1 MYQTTANSYAYLL
14 GSCRVSIPSSS
25 GNYID
30 LGSARGIKI
39 TESFDSMQVETDNTP
54 AVIVGAKKQTVT
66 VEGNLLELD
75 FRKLRALR
83 GYLDGATWSTGST
96 TASLTFNTGGSTTG
110 ITPQAMY
117 LTHYTNSTSASI
129 VTTIYYASIT
139 EGLTIPFPADD
150 KVEVAEIPFKVK
162 GICQSTRTVGS
173 QLMNIVDLRTGVYST
188 TYFSTSI

>member
-1 MYQTTANSYAYLL
+1 MYQTVANSNAYLL

-30 LGSARGIKI
+30 LGSARGVKI
-39 TESFDSMQVETDNTP
+39 TEAFDSLQIETDNTAP
-54 AVIVGAKKQTVT
+54 VIIGAKKQTVT

-117 LTHYTNSTSASI
+117 LTHYDDSTTTTI

-139 EGLTIPFPADD
+139 EGLTIPFVADD
-150 KVEVAEIPFKVK
+150 SVEISEIPFKVK
-162 GICQSTRTVGS
+162 GICQSSRTIGS
-173 QLMNIVDLRTGVYST
+173 QLMNIVDTRSGVYST